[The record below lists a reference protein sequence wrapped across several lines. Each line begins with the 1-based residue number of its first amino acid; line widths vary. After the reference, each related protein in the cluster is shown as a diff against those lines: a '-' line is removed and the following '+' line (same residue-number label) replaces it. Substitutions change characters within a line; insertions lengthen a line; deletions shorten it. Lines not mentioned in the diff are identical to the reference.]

1 MTRFIHD
8 QFAKD
13 YLEELLSPYGE
24 VQAPRRVAGEARQI
38 DVWFAPAPQSA
49 GAPEVLGLLGRF
61 AATPCLFEPFRNPA
75 TSQEICDCL
84 LKMLEVRGEYQREA
98 NRNNTSIQEAALP
111 RLWILT
117 PTASEALV
125 SEFRA
130 IIDKSWLPGI
140 YFMANPLR
148 TAIAVIHQ
156 LPRTPETLWVRVLGK
171 GSVQKQAID
180 ELEALPVDSPFR
192 WNALRLLKN
201 LQKNLGITQNVDQE
215 DRELFMRLA
224 PLYDQDIERAT
235 REGREL
241 GIQQERRTIIEN
253 LLRVRFGELDE
264 QLSAI
269 IDRLLALPAEEFA
282 PILLQ
287 LSSLSREELLARF
300 A

>member
-1 MTRFIHD
+1 
-8 QFAKD
+8 
-13 YLEELLSPYGE
+13 
-24 VQAPRRVAGEARQI
+24 
-38 DVWFAPAPQSA
+38 
-49 GAPEVLGLLGRF
+49 
-61 AATPCLFEPFRNPA
+61 
-75 TSQEICDCL
+75 
-84 LKMLEVRGEYQREA
+84 MLQVRGEYQREA
-98 NRNNTSIQEAALP
+98 NRNNTSIKEAGLP

-148 TAIAVIHQ
+148 TAIVVIHQ
-156 LPRTPETLWVRVLGK
+156 LPRTPETLWVRILGK
-171 GSVQKQAID
+171 GTVQKQAID

-192 WNALRLLKN
+192 SNALRLLKN
-201 LQKNLGITQNVDQE
+201 LQKNLGITQNVDEE

-235 REGREL
+235 REG
-241 GIQQERRTIIEN
+241 ERRGERLVVEK
-253 LLRVRFGELDE
+253 LLRVRFGVLDE

-269 IDRLLALPAEEFA
+269 IDRVLALPAEEFT
-282 PILLQ
+282 PLLLQ
-287 LSSLSREELLARF
+287 LSREELLARF